1 MNDRPGVGSGPGRT
15 YHASVSTG
23 RRPPVSRVPSPR
35 FVSPFKRLARTHAL
49 MTAGDVA
56 MVVSLAGSL
65 FFSISPDAARSKVL
79 LYLLV
84 SFAPFALVAPFI
96 GPFIDR
102 APGGRRFIIQ
112 LTAVGRAL
120 LFVTMIF
127 HLDDLLLFPLSFGVM
142 VLQKTYGV
150 SRSALIPV
158 VVNSKTELVEAN
170 SKLGLISGA
179 IGAVAAAPAGA
190 LAAISPKL
198 SLMFGVGMFVAAV
211 VSASLLPRG
220 AVAPSEQPIERV
232 ELHNASLR
240 SAAITMSLI
249 RAVIGFLFFELLFW
263 LRENSYSNVWIG
275 IVIGASTVGLMIG
288 NGLAS
293 PLRGR
298 LREELMLTSAI
309 VLIAVVGIGAA
320 VTGGV
325 GAAIVLAAAANIASG
340 VGRMAFDSIVQRDAP
355 DANQG
360 RVFAKFETRFL
371 LSWAMA
377 GVIPVIVTFPGRVA
391 FLTVG
396 LVGLL
401 AVALYVRSSRTR
413 LTTRRGSRPPAA
425 TRRPVRGGPPTGPG
439 RRSRPG
445 SARRPGEREAR

>member
-1 MNDRPGVGSGPGRT
+1 
-15 YHASVSTG
+15 
-23 RRPPVSRVPSPR
+23 
-35 FVSPFKRLARTHAL
+35 

-84 SFAPFALVAPFI
+84 SFAPFAIVAPFI

-102 APGGRRFIIQ
+102 APGGRRLIIQ
-112 LTAVGRAL
+112 LTGIGRAL
-120 LFVTMIF
+120 LFMTMIF

-142 VLQKTYGV
+142 ILQKTYGV
-150 SRSALIPV
+150 ARSALIPT

-179 IGAVAAAPAGA
+179 TGALAAGPAGG

-198 SLMFGVGMFVAAV
+198 SLLFGIGMFGCAV
-211 VSASLLPRG
+211 VSATRLPRG
-220 AVAPSEQPIERV
+220 AVARSVQPAERL
-232 ELHNASLR
+232 ELRNASLR
-240 SAAITMSLI
+240 SAAVAMSLI
-249 RAVIGFLFFELLFW
+249 RAVIGFMFFELLFW

-275 IVIGASTVGLMIG
+275 LVIGASTAGLMIG

-298 LREELMLTSAI
+298 LREELMLTTAI
-309 VLIAVVGIGAA
+309 VMIAVTGIGAA
-320 VTGGV
+320 VFGGV
-325 GAAIVLAAAANIASG
+325 GAAIVLAAVVNVASG
-340 VGRMAFDSIVQRDAP
+340 IGRMAFDSIVQRDAP

-360 RVFAKFETRFL
+360 RVFARFETRFQ
-371 LSWAMA
+371 LSWAVA
-377 GVIPVIVTFPGRVA
+377 GIIPVLFTFPGRVA
-391 FLTVG
+391 FLVVG
-396 LVGLL
+396 LVGVL
-401 AVALYVRSSRTR
+401 AVVLYIRASQSRSRGRSST
-413 LTTRRGSRPPAA
+413 AVA
-425 TRRPVRGGPPTGPG
+425 KRRPARGARPTSPA

-445 SARRPGEREAR
+445 SAGHSGGREAH

>member
-1 MNDRPGVGSGPGRT
+1 M
-15 YHASVSTG
+15 
-23 RRPPVSRVPSPR
+23 PPPP

-84 SFAPFALVAPFI
+84 SFAPFAVVAPFI

-102 APGGRRFIIQ
+102 ATGGRRLIIQ

-120 LFVTMIF
+120 LFIAMIF

-150 SRSALIPV
+150 SRAALIPH

-179 IGAVAAAPAGA
+179 VGVLAAAPAGA

-198 SLMFGVGMFVAAV
+198 SLLFGVGMFAAAV
-211 VSASLLPRG
+211 IAAASLPRG
-220 AVAPSEQPIERV
+220 AVSPSARLAETPA
-232 ELHNASLR
+232 LHKESLR
-240 SAAITMSLI
+240 AAGVAMSLI

-263 LRENSYSNVWIG
+263 LRENNYSNLWIG
-275 IVIGASTVGLMIG
+275 LVIGASTFGLMLG
-288 NGLAS
+288 NGFAA

-309 VLIAVVGIGAA
+309 ILIALGGIGAA
-320 VTGGV
+320 AFGGV
-325 GAAIVLAAAANIASG
+325 GAAIALAAIANFASG
-340 VGRMAFDSIVQRDAP
+340 IGRMAFDSIVQRDAP
-355 DANQG
+355 GANQG
-360 RVFAKFETRFL
+360 QSFARFETRFQ
-371 LSWAMA
+371 LSWAIA
-377 GVIPVIVTFPGRVA
+377 GVIPVLVTFPGRVA

-396 LVGLL
+396 LIGVL
-401 AVALYVRSSRTR
+401 AVVLYIQASRLQSR
-413 LTTRRGSRPPAA
+413 GGAGARRAI
-425 TRRPVRGGPPTGPG
+425 RRPVRGGPPTAPA

-445 SARRPGEREAR
+445 SARRSDGREAR

>member
-1 MNDRPGVGSGPGRT
+1 
-15 YHASVSTG
+15 
-23 RRPPVSRVPSPR
+23 
-35 FVSPFKRLARTHAL
+35 
-49 MTAGDVA
+49 

-84 SFAPFALVAPFI
+84 SFAPFAVVAPLI

-102 APGGRRFIIQ
+102 APGGRRLIIQ

-142 VLQKTYGV
+142 VLQKTYSV
-150 SRSALIPV
+150 SRSAVIPTV
-158 VVNSKTELVEAN
+158 VKSKTELVEAN

-179 IGAVAAAPAGA
+179 IGALAAVPAGA

-198 SLMFGVGMFVAAV
+198 SLLFGIAMFAAAV
-211 VSASLLPRG
+211 VTADGLPRG
-220 AVAPSEQPIERV
+220 VVAASAAQRAELIELR
-232 ELHNASLR
+232 LASLR
-240 SAAITMSLI
+240 SAAVAMSLI
-249 RAVIGFLFFELLFW
+249 RAGIGFLFFELLFW
-263 LRENSYSNVWIG
+263 LRENSYSNIWIG
-275 IVIGASTVGLMIG
+275 AVIGASTAGLMIG

-293 PLRGR
+293 PLRSR
-298 LREELMLTSAI
+298 LREELMLTTAI
-309 VLIAVVGIGAA
+309 VLTAVAGIGAA
-320 VTGGV
+320 VFGGV
-325 GAAIVLAAAANIASG
+325 GAAIVLAAVVNLASAI
-340 VGRMAFDSIVQRDAP
+340 GRMAFDSIVQRDAP

-360 RVFAKFETRFL
+360 RAFANFETRFQ

-377 GVIPVIVTFPGRVA
+377 GVIPVLVTFPGRIA

-396 LVGLL
+396 LVGVL
-401 AVALYVRSSRTR
+401 ALVLYTQASRARSH
-413 LTTRRGSRPPAA
+413 GRPAKGAA
-425 TRRPVRGGPPTGPG
+425 SRRPVRGGPPTNPA

-445 SARRPGEREAR
+445 SGGPSGGREAR

>member
-1 MNDRPGVGSGPGRT
+1 
-15 YHASVSTG
+15 
-23 RRPPVSRVPSPR
+23 
-35 FVSPFKRLARTHAL
+35 

-84 SFAPFALVAPFI
+84 SFAPFAIVAPFI

-102 APGGRRFIIQ
+102 APGGRRFIMQ
-112 LTAVGRAL
+112 MTAVGRAL
-120 LFVTMIF
+120 LFIIMIF

-142 VLQKTYGV
+142 ILQKTYSV
-150 SRSALIPV
+150 SRSALIPT

-179 IGAVAAAPAGA
+179 VGALAAAPAGA

-198 SLMFGVGMFVAAV
+198 SLMFGVVMFGCAVVAA
-211 VSASLLPRG
+211 SGLPRG
-220 AVAPSEQPIERV
+220 AVAPSAQPAERM
-232 ELHNASLR
+232 ELRNASLR
-240 SAAITMSLI
+240 SAAVAMSLI
-249 RAVIGFLFFELLFW
+249 RAVIGLLFFELLFW
-263 LRENSYSNVWIG
+263 LRENNYSNVWIG
-275 IVIGASTVGLMIG
+275 VVIGASSAGLMAG

-298 LREELMLTSAI
+298 LREELMLTTAI
-309 VLIAVVGIGAA
+309 ILITLSGIGAA
-320 VTGGV
+320 IFGGV
-325 GAAIVLAAAANIASG
+325 GAAIVLAAVVNMASG
-340 VGRMAFDSIVQRDAP
+340 IGRMAFDSIVQRDAP

-360 RVFAKFETRFL
+360 RAFAKFETRFQ

-377 GVIPVIVTFPGRVA
+377 GVIPVLFTFPGRVG

-396 LVGLL
+396 LIGAL
-401 AVALYVRSSRTR
+401 ALGLYVQSARSRSLGRSTANVTSHR
-413 LTTRRGSRPPAA
+413 A
-425 TRRPVRGGPPTGPG
+425 VRGGRPTNPA

-445 SARRPGEREAR
+445 SARPAGGREEH

>member
-1 MNDRPGVGSGPGRT
+1 
-15 YHASVSTG
+15 
-23 RRPPVSRVPSPR
+23 
-35 FVSPFKRLARTHAL
+35 

-79 LYLLV
+79 LYLLI
-84 SFAPFALVAPFI
+84 SFAPFAVVAPFI

-102 APGGRRFIIQ
+102 ATGGRRLIIQ

-120 LFVTMIF
+120 LFLVMIF

-150 SRSALIPV
+150 SRSALIPH

-179 IGAVAAAPAGA
+179 VGVLAAAPAGA

-198 SLMFGVGMFVAAV
+198 SLLFGMVMFGGAVISAA
-211 VSASLLPRG
+211 SLPRG
-220 AVAPSEQPIERV
+220 AASAAGQSAERV
-232 ELHNASLR
+232 ELQQSSLR
-240 SAAITMSLI
+240 SAAVAMSLI

-263 LRENSYSNVWIG
+263 LRENKYNNLWIG
-275 IVIGASTVGLMIG
+275 LVIGASTLGLMIG

-298 LREELMLTSAI
+298 LREELMLTAAI
-309 VLIAVVGIGAA
+309 ILIAVGGLGAA
-320 VTGGV
+320 LFGGV
-325 GAAIVLAAAANIASG
+325 GAAIALAGIANLASG
-340 VGRMAFDSIVQRDAP
+340 IGRMAFDSIVQRDAP
-355 DANQG
+355 GARHG
-360 RVFAKFETRFL
+360 ESFARFETRFQ
-371 LSWAMA
+371 LSWAIA
-377 GVIPVIVTFPGRVA
+377 GVVPVLFTFPGRVA

-396 LVGLL
+396 LIGVL
-401 AVALYVRSSRTR
+401 AGVLYTQGSHVH
-413 LTTRRGSRPPAA
+413 LRGRAKKPAPS
-425 TRRPVRGGPPTGPG
+425 RRPARGGQPTSRV

-445 SARRPGEREAR
+445 SAGRSEQREAH

>member
-1 MNDRPGVGSGPGRT
+1 
-15 YHASVSTG
+15 
-23 RRPPVSRVPSPR
+23 
-35 FVSPFKRLARTHAL
+35 

-65 FFSISPDAARSKVL
+65 FFSISPDAARSNVL

-84 SFAPFALVAPFI
+84 SFAPFAIVAPFI

-102 APGGRRFIIQ
+102 APGGRRLIIQ

-120 LFVTMIF
+120 LFVTMMF
-127 HLDDLLLFPLSFGVM
+127 HLDDFLLFPLTFGVM
-142 VLQKTYGV
+142 VLQKTYSV
-150 SRSALIPV
+150 SRSAMIPL

-170 SKLGLISGA
+170 SKLGLIA
-179 IGAVAAAPAGA
+179 GAVGAAVALPAGA

-198 SLMFGVGMFVAAV
+198 SLMLGVLMFAGGVISAAR
-211 VSASLLPRG
+211 LPRG
-220 AVAPSEQPIERV
+220 VVARAAQSAERIELQNV
-232 ELHNASLR
+232 SLR
-240 SAAITMSLI
+240 SAAITMTLI

-275 IVIGASTVGLMIG
+275 AVIAASTLGLMIG

-298 LREELMLTSAI
+298 LREELMLTSAV
-309 VLIAVVGIGAA
+309 VLIAVAGMGAA
-320 VTGGV
+320 LIGGV
-325 GAAIVLAAAANIASG
+325 GAAIALAAAANLGSG

-360 RVFAKFETRFL
+360 RAFAKFETRFQ
-371 LSWAMA
+371 LSWAVA
-377 GVIPVIVTFPGRVA
+377 AVVPVLVTFPGRVG

-396 LVGLL
+396 LVGVL
-401 AVALYVRSSRTR
+401 AVVLYVR
-413 LTTRRGSRPPAA
+413 GSRAGARSAGGTSSKA
-425 TRRPVRGGPPTGPG
+425 TSRRPVRGGPPTTPA

-445 SARRPGEREAR
+445 SARPSDGPEAR

>member
-1 MNDRPGVGSGPGRT
+1 
-15 YHASVSTG
+15 
-23 RRPPVSRVPSPR
+23 
-35 FVSPFKRLARTHAL
+35 

-84 SFAPFALVAPFI
+84 SFAPFAMVAPFI

-102 APGGRRFIIQ
+102 ATGGRRLIIQ

-120 LFVTMIF
+120 LFIIMIF

-150 SRSALIPV
+150 SRSALIPH
-158 VVNSKTELVEAN
+158 VVNNKTELVEAN

-179 IGAVAAAPAGA
+179 IGALAAAPAGA

-198 SLMFGVGMFVAAV
+198 SLLFGVTMFAAAV
-211 VSASLLPRG
+211 VSAASLPRG
-220 AVAPSEQPIERV
+220 AVSPAARAAETP
-232 ELHNASLR
+232 ELHKESLR
-240 SAAITMSLI
+240 AAGVAMSLI

-263 LRENSYSNVWIG
+263 LRENHYNNVWIG
-275 IVIGASTVGLMIG
+275 VVIGASTAGLMLG
-288 NGLAS
+288 NGLAA

-309 VLIAVVGIGAA
+309 VMVALGGLGAA
-320 VTGGV
+320 AFGGV
-325 GAAIVLAAAANIASG
+325 GAAIALAGIANLASG
-340 VGRMAFDSIVQRDAP
+340 IGRMAFDSMVQRDAP
-355 DANQG
+355 GANQG
-360 RVFAKFETRFL
+360 QSFARFETRFQ
-371 LSWAMA
+371 LSWAAA
-377 GVIPVIVTFPGRVA
+377 GVIPVLLTFPGRAA

-396 LVGLL
+396 LIGVL
-401 AVALYVRSSRTR
+401 AVLLYVQSSRLRSSRGAMTA
-413 LTTRRGSRPPAA
+413 RP
-425 TRRPVRGGPPTGPG
+425 TRRPVRGGRPTSPA

-445 SARRPGEREAR
+445 SAGHSDRREAR

>member
-1 MNDRPGVGSGPGRT
+1 M
-15 YHASVSTG
+15 
-23 RRPPVSRVPSPR
+23 
-35 FVSPFKRLARTHAL
+35 SPFKRLARTHAL

-79 LYLLV
+79 LYLLI
-84 SFAPFALVAPFI
+84 SFAPFAVVAPFI

-102 APGGRRFIIQ
+102 ATGGRRQIIQ

-120 LFVTMIF
+120 IFIVMIF
-127 HLDDLLLFPLSFGVM
+127 HLDDLLLFPLAFGVM

-150 SRSALIPV
+150 SRAALIPH

-179 IGAVAAAPAGA
+179 IGALAAAPAGA

-198 SLMFGVGMFVAAV
+198 SLLFGVGMFAAAV
-211 VSASLLPRG
+211 IAASSLPRG
-220 AVAPSEQPIERV
+220 AVSPAARLAETPD
-232 ELHNASLR
+232 LHKESLR
-240 SAAITMSLI
+240 AAGVAMSLI

-263 LRENSYSNVWIG
+263 LRENKYSNVWIG
-275 IVIGASTVGLMIG
+275 LVIGASTFGLMLG
-288 NGLAS
+288 NGFAA

-309 VLIAVVGIGAA
+309 ILIALGGIGAA
-320 VTGGV
+320 AFGGV
-325 GAAIVLAAAANIASG
+325 GAAIALAAIANFASG
-340 VGRMAFDSIVQRDAP
+340 IGRMAFDSIVQRDAP
-355 DANQG
+355 GANQG
-360 RVFAKFETRFL
+360 QSFARFETRFQ
-371 LSWAMA
+371 LSWAIA
-377 GVIPVIVTFPGRVA
+377 GLIPVLVTFPGRVA

-396 LVGLL
+396 LIGVL
-401 AVALYVRSSRTR
+401 AVVLYIQASRLQSR
-413 LTTRRGSRPPAA
+413 GGAGARRA
-425 TRRPVRGGPPTGPG
+425 TRRPVRGGRPTAPA

-445 SARRPGEREAR
+445 SAGRSDGREAR